1 LYTRPLR
8 GGQGRPQ
15 DVKGAI
21 AVSVDYRNGAARWTG
36 VNANQQSEISIIEI
50 PFYVKLLS
58 WKCEKLMVPGF
69 RKQLNKGTKARS
81 SQASRHAG
89 RRRDHLPLPMRSPV
103 LESMERRKAD
113 LLSTRGAST
122 NRSRGTAAP
131 TRRVSYAAD
140 ESVAVRPAMPRKSLP
155 RSNKRS
161 LNVVK
166 QQRTGLTAS
175 WRLQGLWELGQ
186 QDAAVQV
193 ISEEEQ
199 KKLAQLDLEMR
210 LPRVAGKIDSWLLI
224 IVLALLCI
232 GLVMVYS
239 SSAFMAART
248 YGDASYFF
256 QKQLLS
262 VILGIIVMLVTMR
275 VDYRQWRR
283 FSLAGMVIILPL
295 LVIVLR
301 FGHVAFGAS
310 RWLTFGSF
318 FSIQPSEITKLIL
331 ALYIADW
338 LARKG
343 KQVGTFL
350 YGLAPFVILVGVV
363 LGLVL
368 LENDMGTA
376 IIIAGFATA
385 MFFTA
390 GANIVQF
397 LLAMACGGL
406 IFLQEA
412 FSKGY
417 RYLRLIGFIDPFKN
431 VTGINLQLY
440 QSLLALGSG
449 GWLGLG
455 LGASRQKTGY
465 LPLPFTDSILAILGE
480 ELGFIGCALVVLLF
494 LLLAFRGFRLARRT
508 QDIYGALLAT
518 GITTWLVLQAMI
530 NVGASSDSIPYTG
543 VPLPFISYGG
553 SSLVISL
560 AAVGVLLNISRYIQE
575 PESPAL
581 ARRSI
586 TVNMGKK
593 I

>member
-1 LYTRPLR
+1 M
-8 GGQGRPQ
+8 
-15 DVKGAI
+15 
-21 AVSVDYRNGAARWTG
+21 ARET
-36 VNANQQSEISIIEI
+36 
-50 PFYVKLLS
+50 
-58 WKCEKLMVPGF
+58 
-69 RKQLNKGTKARS
+69 
-81 SQASRHAG
+81 G
-89 RRRDHLPLPMRSPV
+89 RRQPNKEQGGTRRASLSMRSPA
-103 LESMERRKAD
+103 LESAEKRRANLPPEPRQRRVAPGRVQGGGSHRNVRYAAEESLYRPAIARSRKRLPGTRVPLGER
-113 LLSTRGAST
+113 LSQVRAQFITSSPEGAVKNVGVQFNAPSQARGAK
-122 NRSRGTAAP
+122 RG
-131 TRRVSYAAD
+131 D
-140 ESVAVRPAMPRKSLP
+140 ML
-155 RSNKRS
+155 
-161 LNVVK
+161 L
-166 QQRTGLTAS
+166 
-175 WRLQGLWELGQ
+175 
-186 QDAAVQV
+186 
-193 ISEEEQ
+193 SEEEQ
-199 KKLAQLDLEMR
+199 KKLDTLEMT

-224 IVLALLCI
+224 FVLALPCF
-232 GLVMVYS
+232 GVVMVYS
-239 SSAFMAART
+239 ASSFIAAHDQ
-248 YGDASYFF
+248 GDASYYF
-256 QKQLLS
+256 QRELIWL
-262 VILGIIVMLVTMR
+262 VLGIVAMLVTMR
-275 VDYRQWRR
+275 VDYRYWRR
-283 FSLAGMVIILPL
+283 ISLVGMVIILPL

-301 FGHVAFGAS
+301 FGVTAYGAS
-310 RWLTFGSF
+310 RWLALGSF
-318 FSIQPSEITKLIL
+318 FTFQPSELTKLVL

-343 KQVGTFL
+343 NQVSSFL
-350 YGLAPFVILVGVV
+350 YGLAPFIILVGIV
-363 LGLVL
+363 LGLVF

-406 IFLQEA
+406 IFIVEA

-417 RYLRLIGFIDPFKN
+417 RYLRLIGFLDPFKH
-431 VTGINLQLY
+431 VSDINLQLY

-465 LPLPFTDSILAILGE
+465 LPCPFTDSIVAILGE
-480 ELGFIGCALVVLLF
+480 ELGFIGCTLVVMLF
-494 LLLAFRGFRLARRT
+494 LFLAFRGFRLARRT

-530 NVGASSDSIPYTG
+530 NVGATTASIPYTG

-581 ARRSI
+581 ARPSA
-586 TVNMGKK
+586 TVNLRKK

>member
-1 LYTRPLR
+1 
-8 GGQGRPQ
+8 
-15 DVKGAI
+15 V
-21 AVSVDYRNGAARWTG
+21 
-36 VNANQQSEISIIEI
+36 
-50 PFYVKLLS
+50 
-58 WKCEKLMVPGF
+58 
-69 RKQLNKGTKARS
+69 
-81 SQASRHAG
+81 QA
-89 RRRDHLPLPMRSPV
+89 
-103 LESMERRKAD
+103 
-113 LLSTRGAST
+113 
-122 NRSRGTAAP
+122 
-131 TRRVSYAAD
+131 
-140 ESVAVRPAMPRKSLP
+140 
-155 RSNKRS
+155 
-161 LNVVK
+161 
-166 QQRTGLTAS
+166 
-175 WRLQGLWELGQ
+175 
-186 QDAAVQV
+186 

-199 KKLAQLDLEMR
+199 KKLAALELDMR

-224 IVLALLCI
+224 IVLVLLCT
-232 GLVMVYS
+232 GLVMVFSAS
-239 SSAFMAART
+239 SFMAART

-256 QKQLLS
+256 QKQLLM
-262 VILGIIVMLVTMR
+262 VILGIVAMLVTMR
-275 VDYRQWRR
+275 IDYRQWRR
-283 FSLAGMVIILPL
+283 FSLAGMVVILPL
-295 LVIVLR
+295 LIIVLG
-301 FGHVAFGAS
+301 FGHTVYGAS
-310 RWLTFGSF
+310 RWLIFGSF
-318 FSIQPSEITKLIL
+318 LSIQPSEIAKLIL

-343 KQVGTFL
+343 NQVSTFL

-406 IFLQEA
+406 IFIVEA

-417 RYLRLIGFIDPFKN
+417 RYLRLIGFLDPFKH
-431 VTGINLQLY
+431 VSDINLQLY

-465 LPLPFTDSILAILGE
+465 LPLPFTDSIVAILGE
-480 ELGFIGCALVVLLF
+480 ELGFIGCTLVVMLF

-530 NVGASSDSIPYTG
+530 NMGATTGSIPYTG

-581 ARRSI
+581 ARRSV
-586 TVNMGKK
+586 TVNLRKK
-593 I
+593 YR